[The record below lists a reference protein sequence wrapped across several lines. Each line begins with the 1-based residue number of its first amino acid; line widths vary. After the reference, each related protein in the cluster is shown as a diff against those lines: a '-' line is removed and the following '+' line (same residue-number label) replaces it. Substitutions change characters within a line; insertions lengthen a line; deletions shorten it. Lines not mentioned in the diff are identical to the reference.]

1 MNMRKI
7 NGYFRTMEHTLKS
20 VKTYRYEIQAPQ
32 SNVTAQKMII
42 ALHGYGQLA
51 KYFIR
56 KIEALSSEYLI
67 VCPEG
72 PHRFYL
78 KGSSGRVGASW
89 MTKEAREMDM
99 EDNLHWLNALIDE
112 MKQQHKPASITL
124 LGFSQGAATAARWY
138 QQNPKLFDQLILW
151 AAVFPPDLD
160 TGTFPRENPMHFV
173 LGSEDE
179 YYQGADAEV
188 LKNSYLDLGFKVH
201 AYKGT
206 HDIDSKVVA
215 EILALPF
222 HGI

>member
-7 NGYFRTMEHTLKS
+7 NGYFRTMEHTLKTF
-20 VKTYRYEIQAPQ
+20 KTYRYEIQAPQ
-32 SNVTAQKMII
+32 STVRAPKMII
-42 ALHGYGQLA
+42 ALHGYGQLV

-56 KIEALSSEYLI
+56 KFEALSSEYLI

-89 MTKEAREMDM
+89 MTKEARELDM
-99 EDNLHWLNALIDE
+99 EDNLYWLNALLDE
-112 MKQQHKPASITL
+112 LKQSHKPASIIL

-151 AAVFPPDLD
+151 AAVFPPDLEA
-160 TGTFPRENPMHFV
+160 GTFPRENPMHFV

-179 YYQGADAEV
+179 YYQGEGAEA
-188 LKNSYLDLGFKVH
+188 LKNSYLELGFKVH
-201 AYKGT
+201 AYEGT
-206 HDIDSKVVA
+206 HEVFGRVLN
-215 EILALPF
+215 EILL
-222 HGI
+222 GNKY